1 MPSPATKQ
9 VVAIARKMFEN
20 QLDFE
25 GFLAKLAPKDRVNA
39 ERRATTIDTEG
50 GPHRA
55 ALWRRLVASLM
66 TLAPV
71 AKLVGKQTVQYYIP
85 DGKYRMQVFAL
96 EDLQDG
102 NITLYC
108 PDRLAEA
115 IEAGLLAKSEKS
127 QPNICTIK
135 GSKEPLSV
143 EQLDSSA
150 INPGDHVKDLVG
162 WNRKALRITLPSGAS
177 PTQIEAAELLC
188 AIASRHFVK
197 AKTDDA
203 AAKA

>member
-1 MPSPATKQ
+1 
-9 VVAIARKMFEN
+9 MFE
-20 QLDFE
+20 QPLDFE
-25 GFLAKLAPKDRVNA
+25 GFLSKLAPKDRVNA
-39 ERRATTIDTEG
+39 ERRATTLDTEG

-55 ALWRRLVASLM
+55 ALWRRLAASLM

-71 AKLVGKQTVQYYIP
+71 AKLVGKQTVQFYIP

-102 NITLYC
+102 NLTIYC

-115 IEAGLLAKSEKS
+115 IDGGLVSRNEKS
-127 QPNICTIK
+127 QPNVCTIK
-135 GSKEPLSV
+135 ATKEPLSV
-143 EQLDSSA
+143 EPLDSSA

-162 WNRKALRITLPSGAS
+162 WNRKALRITLASGS
-177 PTQIEAAELLC
+177 SNTQIEAAELLC

-197 AKTDDA
+197 PKTEDGAPAKG
-203 AAKA
+203 